1 MGVNMLSRTGL
12 MQLMSQDEW
21 QAGEKLAAAG
31 DLHELRRGDG
41 FVEFMVDEQPYA
53 LVRLNAAKPST
64 CDCGHAPCRH
74 MAAAYLLAE
83 QSDAL
88 QALSA
93 YSLQHMSRA
102 LFDAVENILPRTPT
116 LLIEPSLFVDGTSL
130 RIGLRV
136 GEERLYAVRNVPQFL
151 GILQEQ
157 GTYELAGGLS
167 IRLRWQDLAPQA
179 VALLRAL
186 WAQTQ
191 AYRQAGQ
198 NLTAAQARSLP
209 LSGETAPQALRALGA
224 MRFRLTVD
232 RKTQIQTG
240 IQQASLPALFHV
252 SGGLRGIWIRAQME
266 EPCQLVTLDGG
277 YILLSGRLTRV
288 PRADRPLARLLLSR
302 EEQAYFFSREELPRV
317 TSELL
322 PTLMRRHA
330 VILHEQLQQR
340 MVRKPLKRRV
350 YLDQMGRE
358 ISARVRFVYGD
369 VELDP
374 FSISDTPQLVLHDAQ
389 GEQEVLEGMA
399 DAGFRVRKGYVVL
412 SGEERIYR
420 FLTEG
425 MQRLHQVA
433 ELFLSNDFKRLAPRQ
448 AALSGALRAQSNGLS
463 IRLEEDGQPVEEL
476 VPLLEAIRSRK
487 QYFRYKDGSFITLE
501 GSEAWRDLAQA
512 ALEAVRDQRDL
523 KELKGYRAAY
533 LKALV
538 ERASLPVTVDE
549 ETQALADPADDQT
562 ESPVPGLHAYQLRGF
577 RWIVS
582 LDRLGMGGI
591 LADEMGL
598 GKTIQTIAAIQYA
611 RNTAEKR
618 LPSLV
623 VVPTTLSYNWLSE
636 FKRFAPKLKV
646 RLANGTRQQRQAI
659 MAQFAGDKAPD
670 VLITSYPLIRQ
681 DIDILK
687 DIPFHYAV
695 LDEAQFIKNALSL
708 SARAVKKLQAR
719 TRLALSGTPMENNV
733 AELWSLFD
741 FVLPGYLPPIRDFLR
756 RYDQGRNARDLLLRI
771 RPFLM
776 RRLKS
781 EVMAELPEKIESV
794 VRVTMPEDQRQ
805 VYRAVLNQRRM
816 RLEGLLEHSQLTLG
830 RGEVLAAL
838 MELRQICCHP
848 QLVLPGYTGEAGKM
862 EMLSDILPEAIE
874 GGHRVL
880 IFSQFTKML
889 KLLEQH
895 LNNKGIRT
903 LYLDG
908 ETEPRERQRLTDQ
921 FNEGSDPV
929 FLISLKAGG
938 TGLNLTGADMVIHY
952 DPWWNPSAEDQA
964 ADRAHRLGQEKTV
977 QVLRLV
983 MHDSI
988 EEQVLALGAQK
999 RKLFEK
1005 LITPGEQMPSRLSGE
1020 DVLKL
1025 FGNGA
1030 GAEG

>member
-1 MGVNMLSRTGL
+1 MLSKTGL
-12 MQLMSQDEW
+12 MQLMSQAEW
-21 QAGEKLAAAG
+21 QAGEALAAQG
-31 DLHELRRGDG
+31 GIRELRRGEG
-41 FVEFMVDEQPYA
+41 FVEYMVDEEPYA
-53 LVRLNAAKPST
+53 LVRLNAAIPSA

-74 MAAAYLLAE
+74 VAAAFLLAE

-88 QALSA
+88 RQLNA
-93 YSLQHMSRA
+93 YSTRHMSRA
-102 LFDAVENILPRTPT
+102 LFDAVESILPRTPT
-116 LLIEPSLFVDGTSL
+116 LLVEPSLFIDGTSL
-130 RIGLRV
+130 RMGLRV
-136 GEERLYAVRNVPQFL
+136 GEERLYAVRNVPQFVTTM
-151 GILQEQ
+151 QEQ
-157 GTYELAGGLS
+157 GTWQLAGGLT
-167 IRLRWQDLAPQA
+167 IRLRWQDLAPQG

-186 WAQTQ
+186 LAQAQ
-191 AYRQAGQ
+191 AFRQAGQ
-198 NLTAAQARSLP
+198 NLTAAQARALP
-209 LSGETAPQALRALGA
+209 LSGETAPQALRALGH

-240 IQQASLPALFHV
+240 IQQAGLPALFHV
-252 SGGLRGIWIRAQME
+252 SGGPRGMWIRAQME

-277 YILLSGRLTRV
+277 YMLLSGRLTRV
-288 PRADRPLARLLLSR
+288 PRADRPLARLLLNR
-302 EEQAYFFSREELPRV
+302 EEQAYFFSPEELPRV

-330 VILHEQLQQR
+330 VIFQEQLQRR
-340 MVRKPLKRRV
+340 MVRKPLERKI
-350 YLDQMGRE
+350 YLDQMGRD

-369 VELDP
+369 IELDP
-374 FSISDTPQLVLHDAQ
+374 FSVAPTPQLVLHDAK
-389 GEQEVLEGMA
+389 GEQEVLEAMA
-399 DAGFRVRKGYVVL
+399 EAGFRVRKGYVVL

-420 FLTEG
+420 FLTQG
-425 MQRLHQVA
+425 VQKLHQVA
-433 ELFLSNDFKRLAPRQ
+433 QLFLSQDFRRLNPRSVS
-448 AALSGALRAQSNGLS
+448 LSGALRAQRGGLTIS
-463 IRLEEDGQPVEEL
+463 LQEDGEPVEEL
-476 VPLLEAIRSRK
+476 VPLLEAIRGRK
-487 QYFRYKDGSFITLE
+487 QYFRYKDGSYITLE

-512 ALEAVRDQRDL
+512 ALEAVKDQRDL
-523 KELKGYRAAY
+523 KDLKGYRAAY

-538 ERASLPVTVDE
+538 ERSDLPVDIDKGV
-549 ETQALADPADDQT
+549 QALAEPQ
-562 ESPVPGLHAYQLRGF
+562 EENIKSPVKGLHPYQLRGF

-598 GKTIQTIAAIQYA
+598 GKTVQTIAAIQLA
-611 RNTAEKR
+611 AQEKKER
-618 LPSLV
+618 LPSIV

-646 RLANGTRQQRQAI
+646 RLAHGTRPQRQALI
-659 MAQFAGDKAPD
+659 EAFAGAKAPD

-681 DIDILK
+681 DIDLLK
-687 DIPFHYAV
+687 EIPFHYAV

-733 AELWSLFD
+733 SELWSLFD
-741 FVLPGYLPPIRDFLR
+741 FVLPGYLPSIREFLR

-794 VRVTMPEDQRQ
+794 VRVAMPDDQRQ

-816 RLEGLLEHSQLTLG
+816 RLEGLLENSRLTLG
-830 RGEVLAAL
+830 RGEVLSAL

-848 QLVLPGYTGEAGKM
+848 KLVLPGYTGEAGKM
-862 EMLSDILPEAIE
+862 GLLSDILPEAIE

-880 IFSQFTKML
+880 IFSQFTMML

-895 LNNKGIRT
+895 LNNEGIQT

-908 ETEPRERQRLTDQ
+908 ETDPKERQRLTER
-921 FNEGSDPV
+921 FNQGSEPV
-929 FLISLKAGG
+929 FLISLKAGS

-977 QVLRLV
+977 HVLRLV
-983 MHDSI
+983 MHDSV
-988 EEQVLALGAQK
+988 EEQVLALGTQK

-1005 LITPGEQMPSRLSGE
+1005 LITPGEQMPGKLSGE

-1025 FGNGA
+1025 FGDSGEA
-1030 GAEG
+1030 D

>member
-1 MGVNMLSRTGL
+1 MLSRTGL
-12 MQLMSQDEW
+12 MQLMSQEEW
-21 QAGEKLAAAG
+21 RAGERLAAAG
-31 DLHELRRGDG
+31 ELRELRRGEG
-41 FVEFMVDEQPYA
+41 FVEYMVDEQPYA

-64 CDCGHAPCRH
+64 CDCGHMPCRH
-74 MAAAYLLAE
+74 LAAAYIMAE
-83 QSDAL
+83 ESDAMKEL
-88 QALSA
+88 NA

-102 LFDAVENILPRTPT
+102 LFDAVESIVPRVPT
-116 LLIEPSLFVDGTSL
+116 LLVEPSLFIDGTSL
-130 RIGLRV
+130 RMGLRV

-151 GILQEQ
+151 GILHEQ
-157 GTYELAGGLS
+157 GSYELAGGLS
-167 IRLRWQDLAPQA
+167 IRLRWQDMAPQA
-179 VALLRAL
+179 VVLLRAL
-186 WAQTQ
+186 WAQCQT
-191 AYRQAGQ
+191 YRQVGQ
-198 NLTAAQARSLP
+198 HLTAAQARNLP
-209 LSGETAPQALRALGA
+209 LSSEIAPQALRALSA

-232 RKTQIQTG
+232 GKTQIQTG
-240 IQQASLPALFHV
+240 IQQAGLPALFHV
-252 SGGLRGIWIRAQME
+252 SGGLRGLWVRAQME
-266 EPCQLVTLDGG
+266 EPCQLVTMDGG
-277 YILLSGRLTRV
+277 YTLLSGRLTRV

-302 EEQAYFFSREELPRV
+302 EEQAYFFAPDELPRV

-330 VILHEQLQQR
+330 VVLDDQLQQR
-340 MVRKPLKRRV
+340 MVRKPLQRRI
-350 YLDQMGRE
+350 YLDQHGRE
-358 ISARVRFVYGD
+358 ISARVRFIYGD
-369 VELDP
+369 MELDP
-374 FSISDTPQLVLHDAQ
+374 FSVQEAPQLVLHDAQ
-389 GEQEVLEGMA
+389 GEQEVLEAMA
-399 DAGFRVRKGYVVL
+399 EAGFRVRKGYVVL
-412 SGEERIYR
+412 AGEERIYR
-420 FLTEG
+420 FLTQG
-425 MQRLHQVA
+425 VQRLNEVA
-433 ELFLSNDFKRLAPRQ
+433 QLFLSNDFKRLTPRA
-448 AALSGALRAQSNGLS
+448 AALSGALRAQTGGLS
-463 IRLEEDGQPVEEL
+463 IRLTEDGQPVEEL
-476 VPLLEAIRSRK
+476 VPLLMAIRGRK
-487 QYFRYKDGSFITLE
+487 QYFRYKDGSYITLE

-512 ALEAVRDQRDL
+512 ALEAVKDQRDPG
-523 KELKGYRAAY
+523 ELQGYRAAY

-538 ERASLPVTVDE
+538 ERANLPIELDE
-549 ETQALADPADDQT
+549 GAKQLADPMDEQV
-562 ESPVPGLHAYQLRGF
+562 ESPVKGLHPYQLRGF

-598 GKTIQTIAAIQYA
+598 GKTVQTIAAIEHA
-611 RNTAEKR
+611 RQHAAQR
-618 LPSLV
+618 LPSIV
-623 VVPTTLSYNWLSE
+623 VVPTTLGYNWLSE

-646 RLANGTRQQRQAI
+646 QLCHGTRAQRQAI
-659 MAQFAGDKAPD
+659 IQRFQGDSAPD
-670 VLITSYPLIRQ
+670 VLVTSYPLIRQ
-681 DIDILK
+681 DIDLLK

-695 LDEAQFIKNALSL
+695 LDEAQFVKNALSL

-741 FVLPGYLPPIRDFLR
+741 FILPGYLPPIRDFLR

-816 RLEGLLEHSQLTLG
+816 RLEGLLQHSQLTLG
-830 RGEVLAAL
+830 RGEVLSAL

-848 QLVLPGYTGEAGKM
+848 QLVLPGYTGDSGKM
-862 EMLSDILPEAIE
+862 GLLSDILPEAIE
-874 GGHRVL
+874 GGNRVL

-889 KLLEQH
+889 KILQQR
-895 LNNKGIRT
+895 LNREGIKT

-908 ETEPRERQRLTDQ
+908 ETDPKERQRLTER
-921 FNEGSDPV
+921 FNEGSEPV

-938 TGLNLTGADMVIHY
+938 TGLNLTGANMVIHY

-964 ADRAHRLGQEKTV
+964 ADRAHRLGQKRTV

-999 RKLFEK
+999 RKMFEK
-1005 LITPGEQMPSRLSGE
+1005 LITPGEQMPGKLSGE

-1025 FGNGA
+1025 FGNGT
-1030 GAEG
+1030 GE